1 MQCLRCGKESKWE
14 YCRECK
20 AVKHRACTMI
30 SQNKTKLVKLLDGE
44 WLTPEGFGKFIMYT
58 NNILKYG
65 KVYMEYKE
73 QKRDRIF
80 RGIANTVFV
89 LSGCIALW
97 SVASLVIIR
106 L

>member
-20 AVKHRACTMI
+20 AIRHRACTMI

-44 WLTPEGFGKFIMYT
+44 WLTPEGFGRFINYT

-65 KVYMEYKE
+65 KIYMEYKN
-73 QKRDRIF
+73 QKRDKIF
-80 RGIANTVFV
+80 KGIANTVFIA
-89 LSGCIALW
+89 SGGISLWCII
-97 SVASLVIIR
+97 SLVIIR